1 MALDLGCAIILKL
14 LSPQRVYSSNL
25 LLSLL
30 SSFLSV
36 VFGIRDGKIVNMF
49 QGMPR
54 DEEMMRNFMMG
65 LMVPGTEFN
74 PPVTSDQ
81 KKEFAVLST
90 KLTKVAGSASFPFS
104 ARERL
109 QDRTVA
115 RLDELVQNTNMADA
129 EETAKT
135 IRTLFSNI
143 IRDPYETIFRT
154 VNLANKVIAAKVA
167 SQPPAVAILKS
178 VGFGTEDGSDDV
190 VVIGK
195 GKKAVNVAPLL
206 VARDCID
213 KWIDKNR
220 YEIAKAARLK
230 KDELERARL
239 AAEVELEDEYDSEDD
254 EEEEPVD
261 PDACTIRLRIDG
273 KKKVHDL
280 AMRADDTLSGLVDKL
295 PGGAPAEEEVVQITC
310 TARRLIVKSSD
321 TVTMNKTLREL
332 KLMPSASVVVKI
344 GSSGADSAST
354 TSSLAERA
362 KARQERKKGEHTMAS
377 IGIYSKDDNAKGEL
391 IDGGGGVWYEHDIT
405 SDDEGEGEQHEEP
418 SSENGEIEDDD
429 DEDMASDESD

>member
-1 MALDLGCAIILKL
+1 
-14 LSPQRVYSSNL
+14 
-25 LLSLL
+25 
-30 SSFLSV
+30 
-36 VFGIRDGKIVNMF
+36 
-49 QGMPR
+49 
-54 DEEMMRNFMMG
+54 MRNFMMG

-81 KKEFAVLST
+81 KKEFAALST
-90 KLTKVAGSASFPFS
+90 KLIKVAGSASFPFS

-115 RLDELVQNTNMADA
+115 RLDELVQHTNMADA
-129 EETAKT
+129 EEAAKT
-135 IRTLFSNI
+135 IRTLFSNV
-143 IRDPYETIFRT
+143 IRDPYETKFRK
-154 VNLANKVIAAKVA
+154 VNLANKVIAARVA
-167 SQPPAVAILKS
+167 SQPSALAILKS
-178 VGFGTEDGSDDV
+178 VGFGTEDGDGDIL
-190 VVIGK
+190 VIGK

-230 KDELERARL
+230 RDELERARL
-239 AAEVELEDEYDSEDD
+239 AAETELEDEYDSEDD
-254 EEEEPVD
+254 EEEEQVD

-280 AMRADDTLSGLVDKL
+280 AMRAADTLSELIDRL
-295 PGGAPAEEEVVQITC
+295 PGGTPAGEEVQITC

-321 TVTMNKTLREL
+321 TNTMNKTLREL
-332 KLMPSASVVVKI
+332 KLVPSASIVVKI
-344 GSSGADSAST
+344 GSSSAGSAST

-377 IGIYSKDDNAKGEL
+377 IGVYSKDDNAKGEL
-391 IDGGGGVWYEHDIT
+391 IDGGGGVWYEQDVT
-405 SDDEGEGEQHEEP
+405 SDDEGEEEEQNEEP
-418 SSENGEIEDDD
+418 NSEDEEMEDVQG
-429 DEDMASDESD
+429 ASDEYDY

>member
-1 MALDLGCAIILKL
+1 MALDLGCAIKLKL

-30 SSFLSV
+30 SLFLSV

-90 KLTKVAGSASFPFS
+90 KLTKVAGSASFSFS

-129 EETAKT
+129 EEAAKT

-143 IRDPYETIFRT
+143 IRDPYETKYRT
-154 VNLANKVIAAKVA
+154 VNLANKVIAARVA

-178 VGFGTEDGSDDV
+178 VGFGPEDGSGDV
-190 VVIGK
+190 MVIGK
-195 GKKAVNVAPLL
+195 GKKAANVAPLL

-295 PGGAPAEEEVVQITC
+295 PGSAPAEEEVQITC

>member
-1 MALDLGCAIILKL
+1 MHCLDFDLNALFFFFVLFSIH
-14 LSPQRVYSSNL
+14 SNT
-25 LLSLL
+25 
-30 SSFLSV
+30 

-49 QGMPR
+49 QGMPSS
-54 DEEMMRNFMMG
+54 EEMMRNFMMG

-74 PPVTSDQ
+74 PPVTDEQ

-129 EETAKT
+129 EEAAKT
-135 IRTLFSNI
+135 IRTLLSNV
-143 IRDPYETIFRT
+143 IRDPYETKFRK
-154 VNLANKVIAAKVA
+154 VNLANKVIAARVA
-167 SQPPAVAILKS
+167 SQPSAVAILKS
-178 VGFGTEDGSDDV
+178 VGFGAEEGDTDTSIL
-190 VVIGK
+190 VIGK
-195 GKKAVNVAPLL
+195 NKKAVNVAPLL

-230 KDELERARL
+230 RDELERARL
-239 AAEVELEDEYDSEDD
+239 AAEAELEDEYDSE
-254 EEEEPVD
+254 EEEEEEEVD

-280 AMRADDTLSGLVDKL
+280 AMRADDTLSELVDKL
-295 PGGAPAEEEVVQITC
+295 PGGVPAGEEVQITC
-310 TARRLIVKSSD
+310 TARRLIVKSTDSD
-321 TVTMNKTLREL
+321 VMSKTLREL

-344 GSSGADSAST
+344 GSGST
-354 TSSLAERA
+354 ETSSSSLAERA

-377 IGIYSKDDNAKGEL
+377 VGIYSKDDNAKGEL
-391 IDGGGGVWYEHDIT
+391 IDGGG
-405 SDDEGEGEQHEEP
+405 
-418 SSENGEIEDDD
+418 
-429 DEDMASDESD
+429 

>member
-1 MALDLGCAIILKL
+1 M
-14 LSPQRVYSSNL
+14 
-25 LLSLL
+25 
-30 SSFLSV
+30 
-36 VFGIRDGKIVNMF
+36 FGIRDGKIVNMF
-49 QGMPR
+49 TGMPR

-74 PPVTSDQ
+74 PPVTDEQ

-129 EETAKT
+129 EEAAKT
-135 IRTLFSNI
+135 IRTLLSNV
-143 IRDPYETIFRT
+143 IRDPYETKFRK
-154 VNLANKVIAAKVA
+154 VNLANKVIAARVA
-167 SQPPAVAILKS
+167 SQPSAVAILKS
-178 VGFGTEDGSDDV
+178 VGFGAEEGDTDV
-190 VVIGK
+190 LVIGK
-195 GKKAVNVAPLL
+195 NKKAVNVAPLL

-230 KDELERARL
+230 RDELERARL
-239 AAEVELEDEYDSEDD
+239 AAEAELEDEYDSE
-254 EEEEPVD
+254 EEEEEEEVD

-280 AMRADDTLSGLVDKL
+280 AMRADDTLSELVDKL
-295 PGGAPAEEEVVQITC
+295 PGGVPAGEEVQITC

-321 TVTMNKTLREL
+321 TDVMSKTLREL

-344 GSSGADSAST
+344 GSGST
-354 TSSLAERA
+354 ETSSSSLAERA

-377 IGIYSKDDNAKGEL
+377 VGIYSKDDNAKGEL
-391 IDGGGGVWYEHDIT
+391 IDGGG
-405 SDDEGEGEQHEEP
+405 
-418 SSENGEIEDDD
+418 
-429 DEDMASDESD
+429 

>member
-1 MALDLGCAIILKL
+1 MCRM
-14 LSPQRVYSSNL
+14 LSPRSTNQSTTSAGSIPENV
-25 LLSLL
+25 
-30 SSFLSV
+30 
-36 VFGIRDGKIVNMF
+36 
-49 QGMPR
+49 
-54 DEEMMRNFMMG
+54 
-65 LMVPGTEFN
+65 MVPGAASAGAQTQAEHVAPSG
-74 PPVTSDQ
+74 PP
-81 KKEFAVLST
+81 
-90 KLTKVAGSASFPFS
+90 AG
-104 ARERL
+104 RN
-109 QDRTVA
+109 V
-115 RLDELVQNTNMADA
+115 
-129 EETAKT
+129 
-135 IRTLFSNI
+135 
-143 IRDPYETIFRT
+143 IRDPYETKFRR
-154 VNLANKVIAAKVA
+154 VRLANKIIATRVA
-167 SQPPAVAILKS
+167 SQPPAVAILKR
-178 VGFGTEDGSDDV
+178 VGFGPEDGCGDIM
-190 VVIGK
+190 VIGK

-239 AAEVELEDEYDSEDD
+239 AAEAELEDEYDSEDD
-254 EEEEPVD
+254 EEEEQVD

-280 AMRADDTLSGLVDKL
+280 AMRADDTLSDLVDKL
-295 PGGAPAEEEVVQITC
+295 PGGAPAEEEAQITC

-321 TVTMNKTLREL
+321 TITMKKTLREL

-344 GSSGADSAST
+344 GSCGAHSAST

-377 IGIYSKDDNAKGEL
+377 VGIYSKDDNAKGEL
-391 IDGGGGVWYEHDIT
+391 IDGGGGVWYEHDVT

-429 DEDMASDESD
+429 DEDVASDESD